1 MTLTI
6 QASHNIRT
14 LREEPA
20 VAHIQF
26 HNEDGMARF
35 LADNRRHIK
44 SVYEQWSVD
53 WEPMLTVT
61 AKR

>member
-6 QASHNIRT
+6 HANHDIRS
-14 LREEPA
+14 LHEEPA
-20 VAHIQF
+20 VAHIHF
-26 HNEDGMARF
+26 HNEDGKDRF
-35 LADNRRHIK
+35 LADNRRNIK
-44 SVYEQWSVD
+44 SVYETWSVD